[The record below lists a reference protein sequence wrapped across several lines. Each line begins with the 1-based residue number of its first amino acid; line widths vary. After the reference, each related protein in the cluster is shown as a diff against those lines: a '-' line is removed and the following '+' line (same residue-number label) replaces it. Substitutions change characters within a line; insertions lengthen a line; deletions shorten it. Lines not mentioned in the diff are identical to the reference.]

1 MQIHT
6 MIIVLD
12 KVNVHTGIFSSSS
25 SSMRAEVSSPTLS
38 SLLSATLPSSRPLP
52 SVLLLCF
59 LTSRLK
65 SVRPDEKKC
74 RTFLVSTLQSYN
86 LYYHTILTILTI
98 STDLPSLTLIE

>member
-6 MIIVLD
+6 IIIVLD

-65 SVRPDEKKC
+65 SVRPDEKNVEHSWSI
-74 RTFLVSTLQSYN
+74 LYN
-86 LYYHTILTILTI
+86 LTIFTII
-98 STDLPSLTLIE
+98 QS

>member
-74 RTFLVSTLQSYN
+74 RTFLPGLYFTILQSLLSYN
-86 LYYHTILTILTI
+86 LDNLNNLYR
-98 STDLPSLTLIE
+98 SSLPYPY